1 MTFPTPFYH
10 FLSMNDFFHLGF
22 IFQEVV
28 FLYSGKLFLIQMD
41 IRIDVESF
49 HSFMI

>member
-49 HSFMI
+49 H